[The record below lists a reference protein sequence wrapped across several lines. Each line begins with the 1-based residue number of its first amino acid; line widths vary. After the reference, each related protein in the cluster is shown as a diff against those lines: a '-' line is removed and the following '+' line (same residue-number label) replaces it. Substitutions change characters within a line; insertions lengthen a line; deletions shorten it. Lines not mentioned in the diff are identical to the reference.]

1 MFERIKLQIA
11 IASLVSAFVLQPA
24 FSADK
29 TAFVSCTT
37 IVTKVDSF
45 MQKGSEFSKSEKELT
60 EYVASCN
67 KQYEAKKAANATQ
80 DELKALQDKLQAEIA
95 AKTSA
100 IQSRAKEIEAQM
112 ITCINEA
119 VKACC
124 ELEGLDSNSVRVS
137 TAVGERP
144 KVDEVDLT
152 EKVIARLNAAKS
164 EAKLVSPV
172 PIMPKLAPQ

>member
-1 MFERIKLQIA
+1 MFERIRLQIA
-11 IASLVSAFVLQPA
+11 IASLVSAFILQPA

-29 TAFVSCTT
+29 KAFVSCTT
-37 IVTKVDSF
+37 IVTKVNSF

-67 KQYEAKKAANATQ
+67 KQYEARKAANATQ
-80 DELKALQDKLQAEIA
+80 DELKAMQEKLQAEIT
-95 AKTSA
+95 AKTNA
-100 IQSRAKEIEAQM
+100 IQSRAKETEAQM
-112 ITCINEA
+112 VTCINEA

-124 ELEGLDSNSVRVS
+124 QLEGLDSNSVRISSVQ
-137 TAVGERP
+137 GERLQES
-144 KVDEVDLT
+144 EVDLT

-164 EAKLVSPV
+164 ETKLVSPV

>member
-37 IVTKVDSF
+37 IATKVMFFRD
-45 MQKGSEFSKSEKELT
+45 KASEFAKSEKELT

-67 KQYEAKKAANATQ
+67 KQYEARKAANATK
-80 DELKALQDKLQAEIA
+80 DELKAMQEKLQAEIT
-95 AKTSA
+95 AKTNA
-100 IQSRAKEIEAQM
+100 IQSRAKETEAQM
-112 ITCINEA
+112 VTCINEA

-124 ELEGLDSNSVRVS
+124 ELEGLDSNSVRIS
-137 TAVGERP
+137 TAQGERP
-144 KVDEVDLT
+144 KADEVDLT

-164 EAKLVSPV
+164 ETKLVSPV